1 MFNTSGMG
9 RRSDHTREE
18 LRSMIIEAAQNIV
31 ETEGHQALTAR
42 AVTRKIGY
50 TVGTL
55 YQVFASLNDL
65 KMAVTVMTV
74 TRLRAHIVDGTRE
87 IADPR
92 ARLRQMSHR
101 YIEFAETH
109 AALWSLT
116 FEHLSGM
123 GHPPEITRETGAVFE
138 CVGRML
144 GEIAPGIP
152 ARRIASVAAAFWSA
166 VHGVCH
172 LAMSHK
178 LDLATQELPVH
189 TLNELIDTLYAGL
202 DHERT

>member
-1 MFNTSGMG
+1 MG

-18 LRSMIIEAAQNIV
+18 LRSMILEAAQNIV
-31 ETEGHQALTAR
+31 ETEGHQSLTAR
-42 AVTRKIGY
+42 AVTRRIGY

-65 KMAVTVMTV
+65 KMAVTAVTV
-74 TRLRAHIVDGTRE
+74 ARLRAHIVDGTRD
-87 IADPR
+87 ISDPR

-101 YIEFAETH
+101 YIEYAAAH
-109 AALWSLT
+109 PALWSLA
-116 FEHLSGM
+116 FEHLSGV
-123 GHPPEITRETGAVFE
+123 GHPPAITRETEAVFD

-144 GEIAPGIP
+144 SGIAPGIP
-152 ARRIASVAAAFWSA
+152 AERAASLAAAFWSA

-178 LDLATQELPVH
+178 LDLATAEPPAH
-189 TLNELIDTLYAGL
+189 TLDELIDMLYAGL
-202 DHERT
+202 ERA